1 MWNAC
6 LGDLAQSIVL
16 VGLETLPW
24 AARIEQWGSK
34 VKVLG
39 AKKKVKAAVQMLP
52 STSTKA
58 AISSILKKVGSLLG
72 TELEDSVSWLGFGLS
87 NLFRKHV
94 HCIAACAIDNFLAS
108 SL

>member
-52 STSTKA
+52 STSAKA
-58 AISSILKKVGSLLG
+58 GVPSA
-72 TELEDSVSWLGFGLS
+72 
-87 NLFRKHV
+87 R
-94 HCIAACAIDNFLAS
+94 AS
-108 SL
+108 TR